1 VRYAAPVPEDPPD
14 LDRLL
19 AEHLDSLRAFVR
31 LRAGAAVR
39 ARLGQSDIVQSVCRE
54 VLQARE
60 RFEYQGDAAFR
71 SWLYTA
77 ALRKVVELDR
87 KLHAAKRD
95 VAREHALDAEGGA
108 DAALLQGYATVT
120 TPSLVAMGR
129 EGAAKLEEA
138 FDALSEE
145 QREIITLAR
154 VAGLSHAELAQQLG
168 KSEENC
174 RQMLRRALM
183 KLSLEL
189 ERRGVTL

>member
-1 VRYAAPVPEDPPD
+1 MTQDPPD

-31 LRAGAAVR
+31 LRAGAGLR

-54 VLQARE
+54 VLQARD

-95 VAREHALDAEGGA
+95 VGREHALDAEGGA

-168 KSEENC
+168 KTEENC

-189 ERRGVTL
+189 ERRGVSL